1 MSRALKRL
9 LPLFA
14 AIWIALTAARAGLI
28 PLRPIDRHPVAVAWM
43 AAAVLVAATLVALV
57 ALAAGRFRRTYRRT
71 HSGWRALGEAMAAVL
86 PRRAA
91 ALAVLQLR
99 LWGAL
104 LRWITLRYPRGQRA
118 FSYHRRAGRLAPTLT
133 ALAGALVAAALVWRV
148 VPSGALRVASVVV
161 IAWMALTVA
170 GAYAALIV
178 SPHTRT
184 ARELV
189 LRYGVLAAARIPLAD
204 IVEVTA
210 ERRHN
215 PTQRWSGARVTKN
228 GGAVALAH
236 GGRTD
241 VTLRLRAP
249 VAVHRLADSTAPVL
263 TLRAAVDDP
272 ARFVEGVAPM
282 AHALSGA

>member
-1 MSRALKRL
+1 MSRALKVL

-14 AIWIALTAARAGLI
+14 AIWIALAAARAGLI
-28 PLRPIDRHPVAVAWM
+28 PLRPIDREPVAVAWV
-43 AAAVLVAATLVALV
+43 AAAGLVAVTLAALAAV
-57 ALAAGRFRRTYRRT
+57 AAGRFRRTWRRT
-71 HSGWRALGEAMAAVL
+71 GSGWRALGEAIAAVL
-86 PRRAA
+86 PRWAA

-118 FSYHRRAGRLAPTLT
+118 FSYHRRTGRLAPTLAT
-133 ALAGALVAAALVWRV
+133 LAAAGAVALLAWRV
-148 VPSGALRVASVVV
+148 VPHGAPRVATVAV
-161 IAWMALTVA
+161 IAWSALGVA
-170 GAYAALIV
+170 GAYAALVV
-178 SPHTRT
+178 SPHTRS

-189 LRYGVLAAARIPLAD
+189 LRYGVVAAARIPLAD

-210 ERRHN
+210 EQRHN
-215 PTQRWSGARVTKN
+215 PAQRWSGARVTKN

-249 VAVHRLADSTAPVL
+249 VAVHRLADSTVPVL
-263 TLRAAVDDP
+263 TLRAVVDDP
-272 ARFVEGVAPM
+272 ERFLKGVAPV
-282 AHALSGA
+282 ARALSDA